1 MNRNKR
7 LEIANETVAI
17 LEKGFY
23 PFNDKIVDIK
33 KSIETSVS
41 STIHLKPDEFA
52 ALYQQR
58 DTLLTDSEQHETII
72 EVVNETSLNAVARL
86 YQQYGEVCCL
96 NFASA
101 KNPGGGF
108 LGGSQAQ
115 EESLARSSAL
125 YASLNNVPAYYQ
137 THRALR
143 SGFYTD
149 NMIYSPRVPVFRDD
163 YANLLQAPYP
173 CSFITSPAVN
183 RGVVAEQETDKL
195 HLVPTIMSERIEKV
209 LSLAYV
215 NQEKIL
221 VLGAWGCGVFRNKP
235 EEIAQ
240 LFKRQLLEN
249 EMFIGRFKHIVFA
262 VFDTKGTVFESF
274 EKMLS

>member
-23 PFNDKIVDIK
+23 PFNDKIVNIK

-41 STIHLKPDEFA
+41 STIHLKPEDFV

-58 DTLLTDSEQHETII
+58 DTLLTESEQYEIII

-115 EESLARSSAL
+115 EESLARSSGL

-163 YANLLQAPYP
+163 YANLLQESYP

-240 LFKRQLLEN
+240 LFKKQLLEN

-274 EKMLS
+274 EKILS

>member
-23 PFNDKIVDIK
+23 PFNDKIVNIK

-41 STIHLKPDEFA
+41 STIHLKPEDFV

-58 DTLLTDSEQHETII
+58 DTLLTESEQHETII

-115 EESLARSSAL
+115 EESLARSSGL

-163 YANLLQAPYP
+163 YANLLQESYP

-262 VFDTKGTVFESF
+262 VFDTKGTVFKSF
-274 EKMLS
+274 EKILG